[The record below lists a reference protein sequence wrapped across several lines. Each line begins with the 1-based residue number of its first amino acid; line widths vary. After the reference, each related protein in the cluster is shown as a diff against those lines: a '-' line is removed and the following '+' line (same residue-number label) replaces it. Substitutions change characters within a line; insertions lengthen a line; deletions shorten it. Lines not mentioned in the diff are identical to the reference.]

1 MGYDA
6 LAPLHVFI
14 DMGRRWT
21 YLRPASSKQ

>member
-21 YLRPASSKQ
+21 YLRPVTRKP